1 MITSLVLESCRHINV
16 KVFIFLNIF
25 VWFYTHNHYIQ
36 YVLPC
41 NSLTLK
47 FHLII
52 SQKLSKNLDAVRVL
66 KETILIICSNYH
78 INFYLFICPNF
89 NVSVI
94 SISLEK
100 LIGFIPIKKTIS
112 YNIHIIS
119 VSANGYPTLP
129 GVKGLKTKS
138 YSDVMLFI
146 RYTA

>member
-1 MITSLVLESCRHINV
+1 VLESRRHINV

-36 YVLPC
+36 YVLPG

-47 FHLII
+47 IHLII
-52 SQKLSKNLDAVRVL
+52 SQKICKKSRCSESIKGNNLF
-66 KETILIICSNYH
+66 ICSNYH
-78 INFYLFICPNF
+78 INTYLFIFPNF

-94 SISLEK
+94 SISSEK